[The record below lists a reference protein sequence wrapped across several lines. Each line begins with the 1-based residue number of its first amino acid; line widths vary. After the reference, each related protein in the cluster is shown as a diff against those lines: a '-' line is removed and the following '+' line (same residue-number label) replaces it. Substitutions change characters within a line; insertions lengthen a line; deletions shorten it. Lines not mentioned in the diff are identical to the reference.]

1 MKKLAIIGTVVA
13 IGALGIVGT
22 AVAKPTAMSSAP
34 SGMTPAEYHALI
46 VRSEALNQKYGIGQK
61 AEQANVRG
69 KLEEIGAWAVPS
81 TSKQKPAIGMT
92 KAEYRAL
99 LLRSEALNQKYGL
112 GQTAEQ
118 ANVRGKLEEIGA
130 WAVPSTSKQKPA
142 IGMTKAEYRALLLR
156 SEALNQKYGLGVES
170 LTLERGD
177 QQRFGSG
184 NPLSNVD
191 QVAPSTST
199 DSTGIEWN
207 TVGIGMGALLG
218 FAALVGTALF
228 SVRHRGHLGTS

>member
-1 MKKLAIIGTVVA
+1 MKKLATIGTVVA
-13 IGALGIVGT
+13 IGVLGIVGT
-22 AVAKPTAMSSAP
+22 AVAKPTAMSPAQ

-46 VRSEALNQKYGIGQK
+46 VRSEALNQKYGLGQK
-61 AEQANVRG
+61 AEQANLRG

-81 TSKQKPAIGMT
+81 TSKQKP
-92 KAEYRAL
+92 
-99 LLRSEALNQKYGL
+99 
-112 GQTAEQ
+112 
-118 ANVRGKLEEIGA
+118 V
-130 WAVPSTSKQKPA
+130 V
-142 IGMTKAEYRALLLR
+142 GMTKAEYRALLLR

-170 LTLERGD
+170 LTLERGNH
-177 QQRFGSG
+177 QRFGSG

-199 DSTGIEWN
+199 DSTGIQWN

-218 FAALVGTALF
+218 FAALIGTALF